1 MKAFEPAKLDAKHW
15 YEVWQKEIG
24 KVEDRKTWELATDDE
39 IDEIIASGAK
49 ALKSKFTFRLT
60 CLIDG
65 SWKYKIRLV
74 ACGYNQIAG
83 HDYNETFA
91 PIAAIHDW
99 EIYGLDI
106 ENAFLE
112 SDLDATIYMNLPK
125 DVYRQPD
132 GRPVVVKLKKSTS

>member
-1 MKAFEPAKLDAKHW
+1 M
-15 YEVWQKEIG
+15 
-24 KVEDRKTWELATDDE
+24 
-39 IDEIIASGAK
+39 IASGAK

-65 SWKYKIRLV
+65 SSKYKIRLV
-74 ACGYNQIAG
+74 ACGYSEIAG

-91 PIAAIHDW
+91 PTAKFKSICIVLNLAAIHDW

-112 SDLDATIYMNLPK
+112 SDLDATIYMNL
-125 DVYRQPD
+125 
-132 GRPVVVKLKKSTS
+132 LKMSTVNLMANLL